1 MTLSPSMKTATRGLL
16 LLDRC
21 CSIRENIDATP
32 QVAAR
37 QLRANGNPIRV
48 PVDYMPH
55 AQSRQHDKLEPMG
68 GNKSKRP
75 RASYERGKLRDPS
88 IEKMQDAKYQ
98 RGELAR
104 LIKKTVKGKA
114 PEGA

>member
-1 MTLSPSMKTATRGLL
+1 
-16 LLDRC
+16 
-21 CSIRENIDATP
+21 
-32 QVAAR
+32 
-37 QLRANGNPIRV
+37 
-48 PVDYMPH
+48 
-55 AQSRQHDKLEPMG
+55 MG

-104 LIKKTVKGKA
+104 LLKKAVKGKA